1 MARYVLVGGIAFVVD
16 FGALVA
22 LTELAGLHYRVSA
35 AMAFV
40 AGLVVNYVI
49 AILWVFD
56 RSRLTDR
63 RLEFVIYG
71 IIGIIGVGLNDLVL
85 YLVATV
91 AGVHYA
97 LAKLVSAAIV
107 LQFNFFSRRLILF
120 SRSDE

>member
-1 MARYVLVGGIAFVVD
+1 MARYVLVGGVAFVVD
-16 FGALVA
+16 FGVLVA

-35 AMAFV
+35 AIAFL

-56 RSRLTDR
+56 RSRLADR

-91 AGVHYA
+91 AGVHYT

-120 SRSDE
+120 SRSEE